1 MSVCTY
7 ILLSAWVLHSEMMLD
22 REWGWFPSDLEKGA
36 QSVSASHH
44 ACLKP
49 PPSLPGK
56 TESSSLHIYMSPR
69 LLCLRQE
76 RPSKLALI
84 PLISLPAG

>member
-1 MSVCTY
+1 MNVCASVCTY
-7 ILLSAWVLHSEMMLD
+7 ILLSAWVLHSEMMLG

-44 ACLKP
+44 PCLKP

-56 TESSSLHIYMSPR
+56 TESSSLHIYV
-69 LLCLRQE
+69 
-76 RPSKLALI
+76 
-84 PLISLPAG
+84 PAASVSAAGTAFKTCFDHVD